1 MTNNICESIHG
12 KISNHL
18 PNSSITKAYFKDTIS
33 YILKHYSMKNR
44 ETIRKD
50 YISRSLIII
59 IEKYNLNKVSKFIDF
74 SIFNK
79 KLKKQLLL

>member
-1 MTNNICESIHG
+1 MLKKTFKYVINKLFLTNNICESIHG

-18 PNSSITKAYFKDTIS
+18 PNSSIIKTYFKDTIS

-50 YISRSLIII
+50 YI
-59 IEKYNLNKVSKFIDF
+59 
-74 SIFNK
+74 
-79 KLKKQLLL
+79 